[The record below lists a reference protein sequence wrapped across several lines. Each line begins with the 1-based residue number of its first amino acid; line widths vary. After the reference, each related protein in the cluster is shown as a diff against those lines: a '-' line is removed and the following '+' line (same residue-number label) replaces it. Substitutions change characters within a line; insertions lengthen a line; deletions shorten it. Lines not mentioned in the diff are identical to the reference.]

1 MSLHV
6 VVSIKYFSKGGCKTK
21 SDKSAPKVAQFLYE
35 LICKDECFAIE
46 INDQGREFVNKVS
59 DNLNE
64 MTGTR
69 EQITWAYHP
78 QSNDLIESQN
88 RAIKNVLEKALDEK
102 KTLING
108 HVIWRVSYL
117 QHGVSRHSSTKYS
130 PLYLMYNREP
140 ELPVDLQLWA
150 CRFI

>member
-1 MSLHV
+1 MFC
-6 VVSIKYFSKGGCKTK
+6 Y
-21 SDKSAPKVAQFLYE
+21 
-35 LICKDECFAIE
+35 IE
-46 INDQGREFVNKVS
+46 INNQGREFVNKVS

-108 HVIWRVSYL
+108 HIIWRVSYL
-117 QHGVSRHSSTKYS
+117 QHRVSRHSSTKYHFIS
-130 PLYLMYNREP
+130 CTTENQYYL
-140 ELPVDLQLWA
+140 LICKCGPVDLSEPFDQDIFEAVLSIA
-150 CRFI
+150 NAMSD